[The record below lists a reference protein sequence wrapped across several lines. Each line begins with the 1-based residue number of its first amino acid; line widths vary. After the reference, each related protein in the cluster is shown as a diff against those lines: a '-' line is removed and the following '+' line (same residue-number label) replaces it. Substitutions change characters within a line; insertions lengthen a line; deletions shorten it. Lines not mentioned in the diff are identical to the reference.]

1 MITQLSL
8 IPIMRLHYRDIY
20 KKLASLNVDCFSL
33 CVVKTWDGSG
43 D

>member
-1 MITQLSL
+1 MIAQLSL
-8 IPIMRLHYRDIY
+8 IPIMQLHYRDIC

-33 CVVKTWDGSG
+33 CIVKTWDGSS